1 MFEFPKKLYTDVR
14 VENVFE
20 TNIRVTN
27 GKMEDIKK
35 RQYKAAFIRI
45 YDGSKW
51 YNTATTDVN
60 SIQENIDRF
69 AEHVKDVNLS
79 TNPVVK
85 KFEVNEGKY
94 LNFSGEKSVFT
105 VPMEKK
111 IEFLK
116 KFYPTNEY
124 IKLWSA
130 RYVEK
135 RVEKEFYSS
144 KGANLKFDTQNIGF
158 SVRFEMTNGEKRFSE
173 TYDGYGTTFSEL
185 EKENVEKMHE
195 KLRKSTDF
203 LKNAVEV
210 KPGKYTVVLSQVA
223 AGVFAHESFGHKS
236 EADFMIGDK
245 KMMEE
250 WEIGKKVGSE
260 ILSIVDD
267 GNEIGMGYTPFDDEG
282 TKAKKTY
289 LIKNGILSGRL
300 HSAQTAAALYEKPT
314 GNARAVSFEYEPI
327 VRMTTTYIEPGDKT
341 FEELISDIKEGIYVE
356 TVKYGTGMSTFT
368 IAPSL
373 AYMIRNG
380 KLAEPVKISVVTG
393 SVFEALY
400 NIEGLSNDFKILS
413 FVTGG
418 CGKFEQYPLPVGFG
432 GPHVRV
438 RTLNVQ

>member
-20 TNIRVTN
+20 TNIRVMN
-27 GKMEDIKK
+27 EKIEDIKK

-45 YDGSKW
+45 YNGNKW

-69 AEHVKDVNLS
+69 AKYVEDVDLS

-85 KFEVNEGKY
+85 KFEVNEGEY
-94 LNFSGEKSVFT
+94 LNFSEEKSVFT
-105 VPMEKK
+105 IPTEKK
-111 IEFLK
+111 IELLE

-135 RVEKEFYSS
+135 RIEKEFYSS

-158 SVRFEMTNGEKRFSE
+158 SVRFEMTDGEKRLSE

-185 EKENVEKMHE
+185 ERESVKKMHE

-210 KPGKYTVVLSQVA
+210 KPGKYTVVLSQIA

-250 WEIGKKVGSE
+250 WKMGKKVGSE

-267 GNEIGMGYTPFDDEG
+267 GNEVGMGYTPFDDEG

-300 HSAQTAAALYEKPT
+300 HSTQTAASLYEEPT

-327 VRMTTTYIEPGDKT
+327 VRMTTTYIEPGNKT

-356 TVKYGTGMSTFT
+356 TIKYGTGMSTFT
-368 IAPSL
+368 LAPSL

-400 NIEGLSNDFKILS
+400 NIEGLSDDFKLLS

-438 RTLNVQ
+438 RNLNVQ